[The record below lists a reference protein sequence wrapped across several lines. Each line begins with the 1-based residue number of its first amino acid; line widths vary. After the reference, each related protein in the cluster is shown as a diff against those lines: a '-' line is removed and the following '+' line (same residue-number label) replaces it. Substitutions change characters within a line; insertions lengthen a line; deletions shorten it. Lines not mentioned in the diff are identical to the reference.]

1 MCILWYY
8 RRSYAL
14 MSPVLSFDFDECYS
28 QGKSLALWEVNMKV
42 ASVGIS
48 VGSVLTLFF
57 VWELKTL
64 FWSTCFPLNLPYE
77 ILFGMFKLSITTLH
91 Y

>member
-1 MCILWYY
+1 
-8 RRSYAL
+8 
-14 MSPVLSFDFDECYS
+14 MSAVLSFDFHECYS
-28 QGKSLALWEVNMKV
+28 HGKSCLALWEVNMKV

-64 FWSTCFPLNLPYE
+64 FWSICFPLNLPNE
-77 ILFGMFKLSITTLH
+77 ILFGIFKPSNTTLH
-91 Y
+91 NKSISPNQ

>member
-42 ASVGIS
+42 ASFGIS
-48 VGSVLTLFF
+48 VGSVLTLFCVGTKDTF
-57 VWELKTL
+57 LV
-64 FWSTCFPLNLPYE
+64 N
-77 ILFGMFKLSITTLH
+77 MFSSKFAL
-91 Y
+91 